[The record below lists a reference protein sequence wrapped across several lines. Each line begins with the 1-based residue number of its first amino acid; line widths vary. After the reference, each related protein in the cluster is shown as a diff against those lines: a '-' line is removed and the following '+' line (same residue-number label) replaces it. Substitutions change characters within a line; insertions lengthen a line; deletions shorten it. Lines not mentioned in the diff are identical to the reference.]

1 MIGKMHND
9 YNMIV
14 IDTHTLLWW
23 VSGDKELSKAAAQA
37 IKEALAKSEVI
48 ISSITIWEIS
58 MLIEKNRL
66 SLSMDI
72 ESWAE
77 EVADIKGVRF
87 IPVDNE
93 IGIKSTKLPGEF
105 HKDPADRI
113 IVATARK
120 LAVPLVTI
128 DEKIIQYPH
137 VQTIW

>member
-1 MIGKMHND
+1 
-9 YNMIV
+9 MIV

-23 VSGDKELSKAAAQA
+23 VSGDKQLSKAAAQA
-37 IKEALAKSEVI
+37 IKQALAKSEVI

-72 ESWAE
+72 ESWTK
-77 EVADIKGVRF
+77 EVSEIKGVRF
-87 IPVDNE
+87 VPVDNE

-120 LAVPLVTI
+120 LAVPLATV

>member
-1 MIGKMHND
+1 
-9 YNMIV
+9 MIV

-23 VSGDKELSKAAAQA
+23 VSGDKQLSKVATKA
-37 IKEALAKSEVI
+37 IKEALAKSEII
-48 ISSITIWEIS
+48 ISSMTIWEIS

-72 ESWAE
+72 ESWTK
-77 EVADIKGVRF
+77 EVAAIEGVRF
-87 IPVDNE
+87 LPVDNE

-128 DEKIIQYPH
+128 DEKIIRYPH